1 MDSRLTRMK
10 NPAHPGEI
18 LREDCIEPMGLSITE
33 VADALGVARKSLS
46 ALVNGKAGMALRL
59 SLAFGTTPEFWLN
72 MQQAYDL
79 AQAVKAMRKMKVKR
93 LAA

>member
-1 MDSRLTRMK
+1 MK

-18 LREDCIEPMGLSITE
+18 LREDCIEPLGLSITA
-33 VADALGVARKSLS
+33 VADALGVTRKSLS
-46 ALVNGKAGMALRL
+46 ALVNCKAGVSTEMALRL

-79 AQAVKAMRKMKVKR
+79 AQAAKRINKIKVKR